1 MLQLSLD
8 SIARVLDQADR
19 IHNMCAYKELLHRK
33 GINMRLSWV
42 LLSKVKLQA
51 SRDIIMASILCR
63 TMRRVINEEAKIKFQ
78 INKKLTLKY
87 AGSSNANPTMTPT
100 TGQTTTP
107 VEQRC
112 LLDVYKDILV
122 LYVNAVVKNKFAKQ
136 K

>member
-8 SIARVLDQADR
+8 SISRVLDQADR
-19 IHNMCAYKELLHRK
+19 IHNMHAYKELLHRK

-87 AGSSNANPTMTPT
+87 AGANPASTPT
-100 TGQTTTP
+100 TG
-107 VEQRC
+107 
-112 LLDVYKDILV
+112 
-122 LYVNAVVKNKFAKQ
+122 
-136 K
+136 